1 MHSRWPAIKNRSLWD
16 ISRGRFCRSMGGRE
30 FKKKKWNWFGGDFW
44 SWPLSDGTTS
54 RKWVST
60 HKKMEKKKVVAW
72 TCLETQRRRGRNQ
85 NYEVYYMQMKAALMV
100 PKAVHSLSLGK
111 LTAAVNAI
119 HFTCFQRDRKSRDM
133 GHFRYYTS
141 FDGTGLNSYLPSEQ
155 INNLSVGQLIINW
168 FSRCYC
174 YTVSC

>member
-30 FKKKKWNWFGGDFW
+30 FKKKSEIGLGETFD
-44 SWPLSDGTTS
+44 PDP
-54 RKWVST
+54 WVMEQLAENEFQHT
-60 HKKMEKKKVVAW
+60 KKMEKKKVVAW